1 MIESNMPSKLIYI
14 SNPRIPSEKANS
26 YQIMQM
32 CNSFSMFFDVV
43 ELWTGKA
50 RNSKDFA
57 EIENVYSYY
66 NIPESFALKKFFQFD
81 SKFLFLISEF
91 IWANFRNLV
100 FSLNVSLHLIKH
112 RKSKNV
118 FIYTRVWFLLYVLI
132 FFKKIRLIDNKIF
145 FESHKFS
152 SFLVRPLI
160 KIDGVIVI
168 NNYLKGLYLERNLTS
183 VLLAHD
189 GVNIDEYKEISSYQ
203 FSSYKKKYI
212 VLYTGSFFAWKGVHT
227 IVDALR
233 YMPDEIE
240 LVCIGGSGSYL
251 DDFKKYVEKSNNSD
265 RIVVIPHMP
274 KAELIDYVENSDV
287 LVLPNSV
294 KDKMNLYTSPIKLFE
309 YMASKRPIVA
319 SNIPAIKEILNHN
332 ENAFLFESDNPEDL
346 ALKIKNAI
354 DCDCKKM
361 IDNAYI
367 KATKY
372 TWNKRAKNISNFIKN
387 N

>member
-1 MIESNMPSKLIYI
+1 MAESIMPNKLIYI
-14 SNPRIPSEKANS
+14 SNTRLPSEKANS

-32 CNSFSMFFDVV
+32 CNSFSMCFDVV

-57 EIENVYSYY
+57 EIENVYRYY

-100 FSLNVSLHLIKH
+100 FSLNVSFHLIKH

-118 FIYTRVWFLLYVLI
+118 FIYTRVWLLLYVLL

-145 FESHKFS
+145 YESHKFS
-152 SFLVRPLI
+152 SFLMGPLL

-203 FSSYKKKYI
+203 FNSYKKKYI
-212 VLYTGSFFAWKGVHT
+212 VLYTGSLFSWKGVHI

-233 YMPDEIE
+233 YLPDEIE
-240 LVCIGGSGSYL
+240 LVCIGGSGNYL
-251 DDFKKYVEKSNNSD
+251 KDFKKYVEKSNNSD
-265 RIVVIPHMP
+265 RILVIPHIS

-319 SNIPAIKEILNHN
+319 SNISAIKEILNHN
-332 ENAFLFESDNPEDL
+332 ENAFLFESDNPKDL

-354 DCDCKKM
+354 NYDCKKM
-361 IDNAYI
+361 VDNAYI
-367 KATKY
+367 QATKY
-372 TWNKRAKNISNFIKN
+372 TWNNRAETIASFICKL
-387 N
+387 